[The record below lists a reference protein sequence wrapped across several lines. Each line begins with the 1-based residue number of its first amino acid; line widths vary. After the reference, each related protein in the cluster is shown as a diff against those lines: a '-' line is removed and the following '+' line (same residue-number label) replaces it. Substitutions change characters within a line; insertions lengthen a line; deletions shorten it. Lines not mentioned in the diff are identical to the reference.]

1 MTAVCYIAS
10 GIAVLSALLVLMTR
24 HAMHALLYLILM
36 LLALGLVFFVLGAP
50 FAGVLQWVVYAGAIM
65 VLFVFAVMMLN
76 VQFAGPQRWTIGLW
90 GLPAVLAAALVAL
103 AVYALAQPGG
113 RPLQAVYVG
122 PKEVG
127 LALYGPY
134 LIALELVSVLL
145 LAGLVAAYH
154 LAPPVRGLRTA
165 ERDEVQTAEAEH
177 V

>member
-1 MTAVCYIAS
+1 VTAVCYVSA
-10 GIAVLSALLVLMTR
+10 GIAVLAALLVLVTR
-24 HAMHALLYLILM
+24 HAMHALLYLVLM

-76 VQFAGPQRWTIGLW
+76 VRFAGPSRWPVGVW
-90 GLPAVLAAALVAL
+90 GLPALLAAALVAL
-103 AVYALAQPGG
+103 AVYVLAHPGS
-113 RPLQAVYVG
+113 RPLQAGYVG

-134 LIALELVSVLL
+134 LLALELVSVLL
-145 LAGLVAAYH
+145 LAGLVAAFH
-154 LAPPVRGLRTA
+154 LAPPVRRARA
-165 ERDEVQTAEAEH
+165 EEEEAQTEVEH

>member
-1 MTAVCYIAS
+1 VTAVCYIS
-10 GIAVLSALLVLMTR
+10 TGIAVLAALLVLVTR
-24 HAMHALLYLILM
+24 HAMHALLYLVLM

-76 VQFAGPQRWTIGLW
+76 VRFAGPSRWPVGAW
-90 GLPAVLAAALVAL
+90 GLPALLAAALVAL
-103 AVYALAQPGG
+103 AVYVLAYPGS
-113 RPLQAVYVG
+113 RPMQAGYVG

-134 LIALELVSVLL
+134 LLALELVSVLL
-145 LAGLVAAYH
+145 LAGLVAAFH
-154 LAPPVRGLRTA
+154 LAPPVRRVRAA
-165 ERDEVQTAEAEH
+165 EEAQAEVEH